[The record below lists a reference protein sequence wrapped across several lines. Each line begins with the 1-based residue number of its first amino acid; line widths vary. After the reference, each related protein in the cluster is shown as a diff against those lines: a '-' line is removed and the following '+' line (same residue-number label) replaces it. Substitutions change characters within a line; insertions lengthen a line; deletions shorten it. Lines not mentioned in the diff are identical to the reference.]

1 MRKVLTYALLVAA
14 MLAAVLLPPWLAWK
28 ESYRQA
34 FDIQTG
40 LSSSYARDVI
50 HRSDATADQ
59 AARRIRELR
68 ESGYPPCSAK
78 AQQLMR
84 VIDLETTYIQA
95 IGAVRNGV
103 MVCSSLGKLPI
114 PLGPDPYRTSK
125 GYTIYSEVPLEGDGK
140 RTPLLALERDGFAVL
155 IHRDLPIDATV
166 SEAEVSLG
174 LFHTERKQ
182 TIITRGFIDPAWV
195 ARLNGQLESTIVDGA
210 YLVTFVRS
218 TQTLVAAIAAVP
230 LTHVD
235 RRAVTIAWRL
245 VPAAALG
252 GAIIAALV
260 FLAWRSQTS
269 IDSALRQALRRHE
282 LYLVYQ
288 PIVDL
293 ASGAVV
299 GVEALLRWRR
309 ASGEDVSPELFIP
322 VAERGKLILD
332 LSNCVMQMIARD
344 TAGYLATHPDFHV
357 AINLS
362 ASDFQTDAIVG
373 KIEHLIAACGAKPS
387 NFILEITERS
397 FLNLDAARTVLQEL
411 RKREIAVAIDDFGT
425 GYSSLS
431 YLESL
436 HVDYLKIDRSF
447 IEAIGTGAPT
457 SQVVGHIIEMART
470 MHLKMIAEG
479 IESDAQAAFLRER
492 HVQFAQGWSF
502 GKPMP
507 FGDIVRRLRE
517 GTIPYAAA
525 QSSAH

>member
-1 MRKVLTYALLVAA
+1 
-14 MLAAVLLPPWLAWK
+14 
-28 ESYRQA
+28 
-34 FDIQTG
+34 
-40 LSSSYARDVI
+40 
-50 HRSDATADQ
+50 
-59 AARRIRELR
+59 
-68 ESGYPPCSAK
+68 
-78 AQQLMR
+78 
-84 VIDLETTYIQA
+84 
-95 IGAVRNGV
+95 
-103 MVCSSLGKLPI
+103 
-114 PLGPDPYRTSK
+114 
-125 GYTIYSEVPLEGDGK
+125 
-140 RTPLLALERDGFAVL
+140 
-155 IHRDLPIDATV
+155 
-166 SEAEVSLG
+166 
-174 LFHTERKQ
+174 
-182 TIITRGFIDPAWV
+182 
-195 ARLNGQLESTIVDGA
+195 
-210 YLVTFVRS
+210 
-218 TQTLVAAIAAVP
+218 
-230 LTHVD
+230 
-235 RRAVTIAWRL
+235 
-245 VPAAALG
+245 
-252 GAIIAALV
+252 
-260 FLAWRSQTS
+260 
-269 IDSALRQALRRHE
+269 
-282 LYLVYQ
+282 
-288 PIVDL
+288 
-293 ASGAVV
+293 
-299 GVEALLRWRR
+299 
-309 ASGEDVSPELFIP
+309 VSPELFIP